1 MWRRPPEERG
11 RGQCRAGA
19 ASGEERPGP
28 RGSPRLEGG
37 PDALAVV
44 AGEAAGADLRLLR
57 PPLGRHGAGRPR
69 VPMLPEV
76 RRRGRELGLPG
87 TGPAGPATATA
98 RGFPHAEPR
107 ASASRPG
114 ARPPETPR
122 SVPSPAGELGG
133 ARPRAPRA
141 CMPVTAAG
149 LCERQRH
156 AGEPAAGPP
165 HVYGGKADEAEKILS
180 THSPSRQLGGK
191 RFRLA
196 WPPRNSLRLS
206 VCAHAPCVRARARAY
221 KVRARSSALGFFL
234 PQDGVRADEV
244 AALLPSG
251 PCCSA
256 SCSRSKV

>member
-98 RGFPHAEPR
+98 TARGFPHAEPR

-122 SVPSPAGELGG
+122 SVPSPAGKLGG

-141 CMPVTAAG
+141 CMRSLPPACVSASGMRGNPPPAHRTFM
-149 LCERQRH
+149 
-156 AGEPAAGPP
+156 GE
-165 HVYGGKADEAEKILS
+165 KRTKL
-180 THSPSRQLGGK
+180 K
-191 RFRLA
+191 RFCQLTHRLV
-196 WPPRNSLRLS
+196 S
-206 VCAHAPCVRARARAY
+206 
-221 KVRARSSALGFFL
+221 
-234 PQDGVRADEV
+234 
-244 AALLPSG
+244 
-251 PCCSA
+251 
-256 SCSRSKV
+256 